1 MTVTIDGELLVSQWN
16 DSKIMCKS
24 HDTCRTLIELPFGDI
39 VGIHA
44 SRHNDIFIGM
54 VVELGIQPLNAISD
68 STECFILVFGFDGT
82 YKRSCKFN
90 EENKYYNECEWRYL
104 CHRFSNGLY
113 QENSD
118 SDRKWSS

>member
-16 DSKIMCKS
+16 DSKIMCIS

-54 VVELGIQPLNAISD
+54 VVELGIQPLNAISTRTHARTHARTHKIQGVNTRIYD
-68 STECFILVFGFDGT
+68 
-82 YKRSCKFN
+82 YKKSLKIRVITK
-90 EENKYYNECEWRYL
+90 L
-104 CHRFSNGLY
+104 P
-113 QENSD
+113 NSD
-118 SDRKWSS
+118 NAMAK